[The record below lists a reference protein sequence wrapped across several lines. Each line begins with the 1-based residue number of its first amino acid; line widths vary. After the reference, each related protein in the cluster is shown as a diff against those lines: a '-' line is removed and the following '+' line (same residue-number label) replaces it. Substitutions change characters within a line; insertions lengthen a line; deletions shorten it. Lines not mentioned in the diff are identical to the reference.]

1 VKFKIL
7 DAALDP
13 APIHRGGGQVIPA
26 SRRLVYSSY
35 LVATPRLMEPVYSIE
50 IQTTTEMAE
59 AAHTVLNRRRGHVV
73 KETAVP
79 GAPFSV
85 LQAYIPVIES
95 FGFQVDLRTYT
106 QGQVFAQLDF
116 DHWAVAPGDPMD
128 SDVILHPLEPSP
140 PAALSRDFMLKTR
153 RRKGLPEDVSF
164 ARFFDDAMLLK
175 LNEEA
180 DET

>member
-1 VKFKIL
+1 
-7 DAALDP
+7 
-13 APIHRGGGQVIPA
+13 
-26 SRRLVYSSY
+26 
-35 LVATPRLMEPVYSIE
+35 MEPVYSIE
-50 IQTTTEMAE
+50 IQTTTDMTE

-73 KETAVP
+73 KEVPVP

-85 LQAYIPVIES
+85 LQAYVPVIES

-153 RRKGLPEDVSF
+153 RRKGLPEELSV
-164 ARFFDDAMLLK
+164 ARFFDDAMLLR

-180 DET
+180 SNT